1 MKNIRVIA
9 ALAAVSLA
17 ALAVGV
23 AIGAQSE
30 TSQNQFRAGFGV
42 LTGDAEIG
50 ADGQRN
56 AGDRNG
62 RGSFSGIFKGDTLC
76 YGLTVTN
83 IRKPIAAH
91 IHEAPRGA
99 NGEVVVTLKQ
109 PRTGNPGASKQ
120 CIDVNADVAD
130 AIRANPNGFYVNIH
144 NAPFPG
150 GAVRGQIFSR

>member
-9 ALAAVSLA
+9 ALAAVSLT

-30 TSQNQFRAGFGV
+30 TSQNRFRAGFGV
-42 LTGDAEIG
+42 LTGGQEIG
-50 ADGQRN
+50 ADGQRG

-62 RGSFSGIFKGDTLC
+62 RGSFSGIFKRNTLC

-83 IRKPIAAH
+83 IRKPAAAH
-91 IHEAPRGA
+91 IHEARRGQ
-99 NGEVVVTLKQ
+99 NGEIVVTLKQ
-109 PRTGNPGASKQ
+109 PRRGNPGKSSQ
-120 CIDVNADVAD
+120 CVDVDADVAD
-130 AIRANPNGFYVNIH
+130 AIRSNPQGFYVNVH